1 MSSSEKTKNE
11 EKSSKI
17 EPKSIFREYFESLV
31 TTLVMALF
39 GMTFIIQAVTVPTG
53 SMQNTIM
60 INDYFL
66 VNKFIFAPKSDY
78 LPFLPQRDIVRG
90 DIVVFKY
97 PGYRDGLKHDDPPAY
112 QTNYIKRVIGL
123 PGETVEFKDNQ
134 VYINGVLLPEHR
146 LVTPD
151 PHSQTKSNKN
161 VTDVEPQKPEDKWS
175 VTYWERSMAMV
186 KEGNSVV
193 DKDMKYGV
201 ANGKMQVPENQYF
214 VMGDNR
220 NNSQDSRYWG
230 FVPRELII
238 GQALFVYFS
247 CEGGTSFGS
256 CITNPR
262 FSRLGHV
269 IQ

>member
-1 MSSSEKTKNE
+1 MSSSDKTKKE

-66 VNKFIFAPKSDY
+66 VNKFIFAPKSEY

-97 PGYRDGLKHDDPPAY
+97 PGFRDGTKERVTPY

-123 PGETVEFKDNQ
+123 PGENVEFKDNQ
-134 VYINGVLLPEHR
+134 VFINGTLLPEHR
-146 LVTPD
+146 LVSED
-151 PHSQTKSNKN
+151 PGSNYKAN
-161 VTDVEPQKPEDKWS
+161 VTTELEPRKPEDKWS
-175 VTYWERSMAMV
+175 VTYSQDSIDMV
-186 KEGNSVV
+186 KAGQSVTRG
-193 DKDMKYGV
+193 MKFGV
-201 ANGKMQVPENQYF
+201 AGGKMQVPENQYL

-220 NNSQDSRYWG
+220 NNSEDGRFWG

-247 CEGGTSFGS
+247 CEGNDSFGN
-256 CITNPR
+256 CIKNPR

>member
-1 MSSSEKTKNE
+1 MSSSEKTKAE
-11 EKSSKI
+11 EKSSKL
-17 EPKSIFREYFESLV
+17 EPKSLFREYFESLV

-66 VNKFIFAPKSDY
+66 VNKFIFAPKSTY

-97 PGYRDGLKHDDPPAY
+97 PGYRDGMKHGDPPAY

-134 VYINGVLLPEHR
+134 VFINGTLLPEHR
-146 LVTPD
+146 LVSPNPRIDTT
-151 PHSQTKSNKN
+151 SIEAQEL
-161 VTDVEPQKPEDKWS
+161 EPKKPEEKWS
-175 VTYWERSMAMV
+175 VTYSESAMETV
-186 KEGNSVV
+186 KNKRSVV
-193 DKDMKYGV
+193 DSEMKYGV
-201 ANGKMQVPENQYF
+201 DGGKMQVPENQYL

-220 NNSQDSRYWG
+220 NNSLDSRYWG

-238 GQALFVYFS
+238 GQALFVYWS
-247 CEGGTSFGS
+247 CDGSETTGS
-256 CITNPR
+256 CITSPR
-262 FSRLGHV
+262 LRRIGHI

>member
-1 MSSSEKTKNE
+1 MSSSQKTKTE
-11 EKSSKI
+11 EISSKL

-31 TTLVMALF
+31 TTLVMAIF

-66 VNKFIFAPKSDY
+66 VNKFIFSPKSSF

-97 PGYRDGLKHDDPPAY
+97 PGFRDGRKERVVPY

-134 VYINGVLLPEHR
+134 VFINGTLLPEHR
-146 LVTPD
+146 LVSKD
-151 PHSQTKSNKN
+151 PHNDQTSII
-161 VTDVEPQKPEDKWS
+161 TTELEPQKPDEKWS
-175 VTYWERSMAMV
+175 VTYAQDVIDAV
-186 KEGNSVV
+186 KEGKSVTQG
-193 DKDMKYGV
+193 MKFGV
-201 ANGKMQVPENQYF
+201 AGGTMQVPQNQYL

-220 NNSQDSRYWG
+220 NNSEDGRFWG

-238 GQALFVYFS
+238 GQALFVYWS
-247 CEGGTSFGS
+247 CDGNDTTGS

-262 FSRLGHV
+262 FSRIGHV

>member
-1 MSSSEKTKNE
+1 MSSSEKTKTE

-66 VNKFIFAPKSDY
+66 VNKFIFSPKSEY

-97 PGYRDGLKHDDPPAY
+97 PGFRDGKTNHGDPPVY
-112 QTNYIKRVIGL
+112 VTNYIKRVIGL

-134 VYINGVLLPEHR
+134 VFINGTLLPEHR
-146 LVTPD
+146 LVSEEPR
-151 PHSQTKSNKN
+151 NN
-161 VTDVEPQKPEDKWS
+161 VTSIKTKEFEPQTPEEKWS
-175 VTYWERSMAMV
+175 VTYAQDTMDAI
-186 KEGNSVV
+186 KAGKSVIR
-193 DKDMKYGV
+193 DMKYGV
-201 ANGKMQVPENQYF
+201 EGGKMQVPENQYL

-220 NNSQDSRYWG
+220 DNSLDGRFWG

-238 GQALFVYFS
+238 GQALFIYWS
-247 CEGGTSFGS
+247 CDGSAGTGS
-256 CITNPR
+256 CITSPR
-262 FSRLGHV
+262 FSRIGHI

>member
-1 MSSSEKTKNE
+1 MSSSEKKKTE
-11 EKSSKI
+11 EKSAKL

-97 PGYRDGLKHDDPPAY
+97 PGFRDGRKERVTPY

-134 VYINGVLLPEHR
+134 VFINGTLLPEHR
-146 LVTPD
+146 LVSKD
-151 PHSQTKSNKN
+151 PHEDKSSI
-161 VTDVEPQKPEDKWS
+161 VTTEIEPRKPEDKWS
-175 VTYWERSMAMV
+175 VTYSQDTMDAV
-186 KEGNSVV
+186 KEGKSVTQG
-193 DKDMKYGV
+193 MKFGV
-201 ANGKMQVPENQYF
+201 AGGKMQVPENQYL

-220 NNSQDSRYWG
+220 NNSEDGRFWG

-238 GQALFVYFS
+238 GQALFIYFS
-247 CEGGTSFGS
+247 CDGDGGIRG
-256 CITNPR
+256 CANPR
-262 FSRLGHV
+262 FNRIGHV

>member
-1 MSSSEKTKNE
+1 MSSSEKTTAE
-11 EKSSKI
+11 EKSSKQ

-66 VNKFIFAPKSDY
+66 VNKFIFSPKSSF
-78 LPFLPQRDIVRG
+78 LPFLPQRDIERG

-97 PGYRDGLKHDDPPAY
+97 PGFRDGKTNHGDPPAY

-123 PGETVEFKDNQ
+123 PGEKVEFKDNQ
-134 VYINGVLLPEHR
+134 VFIDGKLLPEHR
-146 LVTPD
+146 LVSPD
-151 PHSQTKSNKN
+151 PRSATTSITANEI
-161 VTDVEPQKPEDKWS
+161 EPKKPDEKWS
-175 VTYWERSMAMV
+175 VTYSQNSMDEIAD
-186 KEGNSVV
+186 KQSVTEQ
-193 DKDMKYGV
+193 MKYGV
-201 ANGKMQVPENQYF
+201 AGGKMEVPENNYL

-220 NNSQDSRYWG
+220 DNSTDGRFWG
-230 FVPRELII
+230 FLPRELIV
-238 GQALFVYFS
+238 GQALFVYWS
-247 CEGGTSFGS
+247 CEGSDKTGS
-256 CITNPR
+256 CLTSPR
-262 FSRLGHV
+262 LSRIGHI

>member
-1 MSSSEKTKNE
+1 MSSSEKTKLE

-66 VNKFIFAPKSDY
+66 VNKFVFAPKSSY

-123 PGETVEFKDNQ
+123 PGETVEFKDNK
-134 VYINGVLLPEHR
+134 VYINGTLLPEHR
-146 LVTPD
+146 LVSPD
-151 PHSQTKSNKN
+151 PRVDTTSIKANEL
-161 VTDVEPQKPEDKWS
+161 EPKKADEKWS
-175 VTYWERSMAMV
+175 VTYSDYSMEII
-186 KEGNSVV
+186 KDGKSVI
-193 DKDMKYGV
+193 DKDMKYGI

-220 NNSQDSRYWG
+220 NNSLDSRYWG

-238 GQALFVYFS
+238 GQALFVYWS
-247 CEGGTSFGS
+247 CDGSNGTGS
-256 CITNPR
+256 CMTSPR
-262 FSRLGHV
+262 FSRIGHV

>member
-1 MSSSEKTKNE
+1 MSSSEKTKIE
-11 EKSSKI
+11 EKSSKS

-66 VNKFIFAPKSDY
+66 VNKFVFAPKSTY

-97 PGYRDGLKHDDPPAY
+97 PGFRDGLKHDDPPTY

-123 PGETVEFKDNQ
+123 PGETVEFKDNH
-134 VYINGVLLPEHR
+134 VYINGELLPERR
-146 LVTPD
+146 LVTPE
-151 PHSQTKSNKN
+151 PHSQTTSNKD
-161 VTDVEPQKPEDKWS
+161 VTEVEPQKPEEKWS
-175 VTYWERSMAMV
+175 VTYWQKTMDDV
-186 KEGNSVV
+186 KAGKSVTQG
-193 DKDMKYGV
+193 MKYGV
-201 ANGKMQVPENQYF
+201 AGGKMQVPENEYL

-220 NNSQDSRYWG
+220 DNSLDGRFWG

-238 GQALFVYFS
+238 GQALFVYWS
-247 CEGGTSFGS
+247 CDGSSGTGS
-256 CITNPR
+256 CITSPR
-262 FSRLGHV
+262 FNRIGHV

>member
-1 MSSSEKTKNE
+1 MSSSEKTKTE

-66 VNKFIFAPKSDY
+66 VNKFIFAPKSAY
-78 LPFLPQRDIVRG
+78 LPFLPQRDIERG

-97 PGYRDGLKHDDPPAY
+97 PGFRDGTKERVTPY

-134 VYINGVLLPEHR
+134 VFINGNLLPEHR
-146 LVTPD
+146 LVSEDPGVSTTSIETTELAPRKPD
-151 PHSQTKSNKN
+151 
-161 VTDVEPQKPEDKWS
+161 EKWS
-175 VTYWERSMAMV
+175 VTYDQSTMDAI
-186 KEGNSVV
+186 KEGQSVTRG
-193 DKDMKYGV
+193 MKYGV
-201 ANGKMQVPENQYF
+201 AGGKTQVPENQYF

-220 NNSQDSRYWG
+220 NNSEDGRFWG

-238 GQALFVYFS
+238 GQALFVYWS
-247 CEGGTSFGS
+247 CDGSETMGS
-256 CITNPR
+256 CITSPR
-262 FSRLGHV
+262 LRRLGHV

>member
-1 MSSSEKTKNE
+1 MSSSEKTKLE

-134 VYINGVLLPEHR
+134 VYINGTLLPEHR
-146 LVTPD
+146 LVSPD
-151 PHSQTKSNKN
+151 PRVNTTSIKVN
-161 VTDVEPQKPEDKWS
+161 EPEPKKADEKWS
-175 VTYWERSMAMV
+175 VTYSDYSMEAI
-186 KEGNSVV
+186 KDGKSVI
-193 DKDMKYGV
+193 DKDMKYGI

-220 NNSQDSRYWG
+220 NNSLDSRYWG

-238 GQALFVYFS
+238 GQALFVYWS
-247 CEGGTSFGS
+247 CDGSETTGS
-256 CITNPR
+256 CITSPR
-262 FSRLGHV
+262 LRRIGHV